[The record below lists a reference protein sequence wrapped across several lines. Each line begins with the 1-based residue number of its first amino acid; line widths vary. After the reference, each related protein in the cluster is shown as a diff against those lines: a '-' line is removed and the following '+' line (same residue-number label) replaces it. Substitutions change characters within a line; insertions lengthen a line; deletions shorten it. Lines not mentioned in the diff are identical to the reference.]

1 MGIDRRDFLK
11 LAAAAGFVVAGPTAL
26 PRPARADGPYAGP
39 FWVTIHAGG
48 GWDPTLLCDPKGR
61 DGEDDLE
68 PINTFDRGD
77 IESVGP
83 FEFAPVEGHRAFFER
98 FRDELLVINGVDTGT
113 NSHDTGTRH
122 IWSGGFD
129 ANMPS
134 IAALMA
140 AAQGQTPALGYLTFG
155 GYDHTDQLV
164 APTRIP
170 TVSAINEIAFP
181 HRMDPGSAE
190 SLALR
195 PEDYDRIA
203 AARAARLDRL
213 GGHSSL
219 PREQRSM
226 SVLFEARGAD
236 NELARLTDALPS
248 DLDDS
253 NNPLRRQAEL
263 ACASFASGLTISANL
278 TVGGFDT
285 HGDHDNRHTPRIQQ
299 VLEGIAH
306 LWDEAERQGIADQ
319 LVVMV
324 GSDFARTPW
333 YNDTNGKDH
342 WSITSMMLMGRG
354 IRGGRVI
361 GATDENQLPRTIN
374 PNTLALDDSG
384 VRITPGHIHAAIR
397 RLGGIEDHP
406 LAAPYGL
413 EGDFID
419 LLG

>member
-26 PRPARADGPYAGP
+26 PRTARADGPYPGP
-39 FWVTIHAGG
+39 YWVTIHAGG

-61 DGEDDLE
+61 SGEDDPE
-68 PINTFDRGD
+68 PLNRYDRSD
-77 IESVGP
+77 IETVGP
-83 FEFAPVEGHRAFFER
+83 FSFAPVEGHRAFFER
-98 FRDELLVINGVDTGT
+98 FRDQLLVINGIDTGT

-122 IWSGGFD
+122 VWSGGFD

-140 AAQGQTPALGYLTFG
+140 ATQGQTPALGFLTFG
-155 GYDHTDQLV
+155 GYDHTDALV

-181 HRMDPGSAE
+181 HRMDANEPE

-195 PEDYDRIA
+195 PADYDRIA
-203 AARAARLDRL
+203 AARAARLERL
-213 GGHSSL
+213 GGHASL

-248 DLDDS
+248 ELDDS

-263 ACASFASGLTISANL
+263 ACASFASGLTVSANL

-285 HGDHDNRHTPRIQQ
+285 HGDHDNRHTPRLQQ
-299 VLEGIAH
+299 VLEGA
-306 LWDEAERQGIADQ
+306 AEGGHGR
-319 LVVMV
+319 
-324 GSDFARTPW
+324 ARRWGDRCETCRRRPACP
-333 YNDTNGKDH
+333 
-342 WSITSMMLMGRG
+342 S
-354 IRGGRVI
+354 
-361 GATDENQLPRTIN
+361 
-374 PNTLALDDSG
+374 AL
-384 VRITPGHIHAAIR
+384 
-397 RLGGIEDHP
+397 
-406 LAAPYGL
+406 
-413 EGDFID
+413 
-419 LLG
+419 